1 MYLYQITRFRT
12 FINKKSSEINLRHLY
27 KKLCSL
33 AFMPP
38 REIGKLW
45 VMIIDEYQD
54 IENIEGF
61 YDYVTNTWR
70 DNDALFDSVL

>member
-1 MYLYQITRFRT
+1 
-12 FINKKSSEINLRHLY
+12 
-27 KKLCSL
+27 
-33 AFMPP
+33 MPP

-45 VMIIDEYQD
+45 VMIMDEYQA

-70 DNDALFDSVL
+70 DDDAFCWILYYGFIMISKVYGLIAMSKDGIID